1 MIYVPIILYTARLN
15 LSNFLAKLQSREFQG
30 FEKVE
35 SIVGVGGGGWGGGKI
50 TDASVENVGNRQV
63 SLVSEVNTNDCN
75 RTQRPRKAIMDK
87 FDRT

>member
-35 SIVGVGGGGWGGGKI
+35 SIVGVGWGGVGARLQ
-50 TDASVENVGNRQV
+50 TQASKMSEIDRCHWCQRSTQMIAIGLKD
-63 SLVSEVNTNDCN
+63 LVK
-75 RTQRPRKAIMDK
+75 R
-87 FDRT
+87 